1 MTATAQAR
9 HPTAAESQPRQSP
22 GESPGQRPDKT
33 PAPRGRLLPV
43 AFGMLTIFA
52 AIGGQMLNL
61 AFSGRNEARL
71 ASAEPIVRV
80 HARPDIIDRQGRIIA
95 TDVDAASLFADPAL
109 LIDLDEIIEKLTL
122 ALPTLDEAELRKNL
136 SDRSRRFA
144 WIKRGMA
151 PVEAQRVHELGLPGL
166 AFRREPKR
174 VYPSGALTGHIVGQ
188 VNVDNRGQAGIEHY
202 IDETMGLDAVSGAV
216 ASRLKQVR
224 LSLDLGV
231 QHSVAD
237 ELQSAMTRYAA
248 TAAAGLVLDIRNG
261 EIVAAVS
268 LPSVDPNRPAEA
280 LDPARPERLQG
291 GVFELGSI
299 FKLLTVAMALEDGR
313 ATLDKIYDVTKPLE
327 IGRFTI
333 KDAHPSP
340 SPLSVRDIFLH
351 SSNVGAGLMAL
362 EGGTER
368 QLMFLARMGLTEPM
382 RIETGT
388 VAPPLLP
395 KRWDRIETVTIS
407 YGHGLAVAPLQFAA
421 VAAALLNGGHRV
433 TPTYIATGNEV
444 GSATTREALREAILA
459 PATSAAIREIMRLNV
474 TSKNGT
480 GHRADVTGYRVGGKT
495 GTAEMPGENGYQRRS
510 VIASF
515 AGALPMDEPRYLT
528 LVTLFEPQPTAETRG
543 QITAAV
549 NAAPVTA
556 RIITRIAPILGILP
570 RRLDGADT
578 KAD

>member
-1 MTATAQAR
+1 MTATATAR
-9 HPTAAESQPRQSP
+9 PPGAAESQPRKSLD
-22 GESPGQRPDKT
+22 SAL
-33 PAPRGRLLPV
+33 APRGRLLPV
-43 AFGMLTIFA
+43 AFAMLSIFA
-52 AIGGQMLNL
+52 TIGGQMLNL
-61 AFSGRNEARL
+61 AFAGRNEARL

-80 HARPDIIDRQGRIIA
+80 HARPDIVDRNGRIIA
-95 TDVDAASLFADPAL
+95 TDVDAASLYADPAL
-109 LIDLDEIIEKLTL
+109 LLDLDEIIEKLTL
-122 ALPTLDEAELRKNL
+122 AMPVLDEAELRRNL
-136 SDRSRRFA
+136 GDRNRRFA

-151 PVEAQRVHELGLPGL
+151 PVEAQRVHDLGLPGL

-174 VYPSGALTGHIVGQ
+174 VYPAGALTGHIVGQ
-188 VNVDNRGQAGIEHY
+188 VNVDNRGQAGIERT
-202 IDETMGLDAVSGAV
+202 IDETLGLDAVSGAT

-231 QHSVAD
+231 QHSVSD

-248 TAAAGLVLDIRNG
+248 TAAAGLVLDIRSG
-261 EIVAAVS
+261 EILAAVS
-268 LPSVDPNRPAEA
+268 LPSVDSNRPAEA
-280 LDPARPERLQG
+280 LDPTRPERLQG

-299 FKLLTVAMALEDGR
+299 FKMLTVAMALEEGR
-313 ATLDKIYDVTKPLE
+313 ATLDKTYDVTKPIE

-340 SPLSVRDIFLH
+340 VPLSVRDIFLQ

-368 QLMFLARMGLTEPM
+368 QLMFLARLGLTEQM
-382 RIETGT
+382 RTETGT

-421 VAAALLNGGHRV
+421 AAAALLNGGYRV
-433 TPTYIATGNEV
+433 TPTYIAGETPA
-444 GSATTREALREAILA
+444 GSTKRESIREAILA
-459 PATSAAIREIMRLNV
+459 PATSAAIRDIMRLNV

-495 GTAEMPGENGYQRRS
+495 GTAEMPGENGYQRRA
-510 VIASF
+510 VISSF

-528 LVTLFEPQPTAETRG
+528 LVTLFEPQPTAETRN

-570 RRLDGADT
+570 LRLDRGDA
-578 KAD
+578 KAE

>member
-1 MTATAQAR
+1 MTATAIS
-9 HPTAAESQPRQSP
+9 SQPRQ
-22 GESPGQRPDKT
+22 RPEAT
-33 PAPRGRLLPV
+33 PQARGRLLPV
-43 AFGMLTIFA
+43 ALAMMLLFA

-61 AFSGRNEARL
+61 AFAGRNEARL

-80 HARPDIIDRQGRIIA
+80 HARPDIVDRNGRIIA

-109 LIDLDEIIEKLTL
+109 LLDLDEVIEKLTL
-122 ALPTLDEAELRKNL
+122 ALPLLDEAELRKSL
-136 SDRSRRFA
+136 GDRNRRFA

-151 PVEAQRVHELGLPGL
+151 PVEAQRVHDLGLPGL

-174 VYPSGALTGHIVGQ
+174 VYPTGALTGHIVGQ
-188 VNVDNRGQAGIEHY
+188 VNVDNRGQAGLERY
-202 IDETMGLDAVSGAV
+202 IDETMGLDAVSGAT

-237 ELQSAMTRYAA
+237 ELKSAMTRYTA
-248 TAAAGLVLDIRNG
+248 TAAAGLVLDIRSG
-261 EIVAAVS
+261 EILAAVS
-268 LPSVDPNRPAEA
+268 LPSVDSNRPAEV
-280 LDPARPERLQG
+280 LDPSRPERLQG
-291 GVFELGSI
+291 GVYELGSI
-299 FKLLTVAMALEDGR
+299 FKMLTVAMALEEGR
-313 ATLDKIYDVTKPLE
+313 ATLEKTYDVTKPIE

-340 SPLSVRDIFLH
+340 VPLSVRDIFLQ
-351 SSNVGAGLMAL
+351 SSNVGAGLLAL

-368 QLMFLARMGLTEPM
+368 QLMFLARLGLTEQM
-382 RIETGT
+382 RTETGT

-407 YGHGLAVAPLQFAA
+407 YGHGLAVAPMQFASA
-421 VAAALLNGGHRV
+421 AAALLNGGYRV
-433 TPTYIATGNEV
+433 TPTYIATETPILGK
-444 GSATTREALREAILA
+444 ATREAIREAILM
-459 PATSAAIREIMRLNV
+459 PATSAAMREIMRLNV
-474 TSKNGT
+474 TSRNGT

-510 VIASF
+510 VISSF
-515 AGALPMDEPRYLT
+515 AGAFPMDEPRYLT
-528 LVTLFEPQPTAETRG
+528 LISLFEPQPTAETRN

-556 RIITRIAPILGILP
+556 RIVTRIAPILGILP
-570 RRLDGADT
+570 RRLDGADA